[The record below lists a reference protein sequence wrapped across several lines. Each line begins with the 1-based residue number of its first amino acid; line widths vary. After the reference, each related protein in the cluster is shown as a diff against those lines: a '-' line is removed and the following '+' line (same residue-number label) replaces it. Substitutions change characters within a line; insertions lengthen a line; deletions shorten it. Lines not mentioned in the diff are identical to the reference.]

1 MDNEKKCDKYEALFV
16 FQGEEA
22 LHKHLEECEEC
33 KKEYEKQLKISAL
46 VKEVAPEYLA
56 KRHNKKKTAI
66 KRLAACFIVFV
77 GMTGAYTGINMYNNA
92 EFQLN
97 TAEDSYISTMGLPID
112 EYGFLEL

>member
-16 FQGEEA
+16 FQGEDA

-66 KRLAACFIVFV
+66 KTLSRF
-77 GMTGAYTGINMYNNA
+77 GASI
-92 EFQLN
+92 
-97 TAEDSYISTMGLPID
+97 
-112 EYGFLEL
+112 